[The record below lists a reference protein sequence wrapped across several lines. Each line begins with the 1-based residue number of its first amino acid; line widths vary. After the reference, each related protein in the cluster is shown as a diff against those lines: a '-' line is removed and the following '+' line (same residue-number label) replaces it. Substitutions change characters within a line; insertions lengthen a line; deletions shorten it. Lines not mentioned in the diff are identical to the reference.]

1 MEYLYILK
9 QVLVYV
15 LTAYWCYQTVISLCS
30 LIKLKD
36 KPYLTNKNHKFMAIV
51 PAHNEEMVVAN
62 LIESLKNQTYDKN
75 LYDIYVIADNCTD
88 NTAEVARKAGAIVFE
103 RFDPAH
109 KTKGYA
115 LQWFLKQKIEEN
127 ADYVECD
134 FIWEFPNKIR
144 VDKQYPYKNK
154 KEMLSF
160 VRVVAWNKLI
170 KRQLITD
177 NNLEFPK
184 GLRYEDVE
192 FTYKLIPFVNKF
204 AYVDK
209 PFIHYVQ
216 REGSIAN
223 VQNERTAEIFT
234 VLDNVIEFYKK
245 NNIYEK
251 YRDELEY
258 NYARYLLCSSLKRMC
273 KIKDK
278 SIREKLLTENWERL
292 NSNFPNWKKNVIL
305 KTVNIGKNKYMRTVN
320 KSTYKIYSKIL
331 EII

>member
-1 MEYLYILK
+1 MPK
-9 QVLVYV
+9 VSV
-15 LTAYWCYQTVISLCS
+15 
-30 LIKLKD
+30 
-36 KPYLTNKNHKFMAIV
+36 IV
-51 PAHNEEMVVAN
+51 PIYNVEKYLEKCINSLLSQTLEDIQIILVNDGSKDNSGNIAKEYEQNNKDRVIYVEKENGGLSDARNYGLKYATGDFIAFLDSDDYIEKNAYEEMYN
-62 LIESLKNQTYDKN
+62 
-75 LYDIYVIADNCTD
+75 
-88 NTAEVARKAGAIVFE
+88 KA
-103 RFDPAH
+103 
-109 KTKGYA
+109 
-115 LQWFLKQKIEEN
+115 IEEN

-192 FTYKLIPFVNKF
+192 FTYKLIPFINKF
-204 AYVDK
+204 TYVDK

-278 SIREKLLTENWERL
+278 TIREKLLTESWERL
-292 NSNFPNWKKNVIL
+292 KLNFPNWKENVIL

>member
-1 MEYLYILK
+1 MPK
-9 QVLVYV
+9 VSV
-15 LTAYWCYQTVISLCS
+15 
-30 LIKLKD
+30 
-36 KPYLTNKNHKFMAIV
+36 IV
-51 PAHNEEMVVAN
+51 PIYNVEKYLEKCINSLLSQTLEDIQIILVNDGSKDNSGNIAKEYEKNNKDRVIYVEKENGGLSDARNYGLKYATGDFIAFLDSDDYIEKNAYEEMYN
-62 LIESLKNQTYDKN
+62 
-75 LYDIYVIADNCTD
+75 
-88 NTAEVARKAGAIVFE
+88 KA
-103 RFDPAH
+103 
-109 KTKGYA
+109 
-115 LQWFLKQKIEEN
+115 IEEN

-192 FTYKLIPFVNKF
+192 FTYKLIPFINKF
-204 AYVDK
+204 TYVDK

-278 SIREKLLTENWERL
+278 TIREKLLTESWERL
-292 NSNFPNWKKNVIL
+292 NLNFPNWKENVIL

>member
-1 MEYLYILK
+1 MPKVSVIVPIYNVEKYLEKCINSLLSQTLEDIQIILVNDGSK
-9 QVLVYV
+9 DNSGTIAKKY
-15 LTAYWCYQTVISLCS
+15 A
-30 LIKLKD
+30 KKNKD
-36 KPYLTNKNHKFMAIV
+36 KVIYVEKENGGLSDARNYGLKYATGDFVAFLDSDDYIEKNAY
-51 PAHNEEMVVAN
+51 EEMYN
-62 LIESLKNQTYDKN
+62 
-75 LYDIYVIADNCTD
+75 
-88 NTAEVARKAGAIVFE
+88 KA
-103 RFDPAH
+103 
-109 KTKGYA
+109 
-115 LQWFLKQKIEEN
+115 IEEN

-134 FIWEFPNKIR
+134 FIWEYPNKAKI
-144 VDKQYPYKNK
+144 DKQYKYQNK

-170 KRQLITD
+170 KRSLIIEH
-177 NNLEFPK
+177 NLEFPK

-192 FTYKLIPFVNKF
+192 FTYKLIPYINKF

-234 VLDNVIEFYKK
+234 VLDEVIEFYKK
-245 NNIYEK
+245 NNIYEEYK
-251 YRDELEY
+251 EELEY

-278 SIREKLLTENWERL
+278 KTRKELLQKTWKKLNC
-292 NSNFPNWKKNVIL
+292 NFPNWKKNRIL
-305 KTVNIGKNKYMRTVN
+305 NTVNIDKNKYMKTIN
-320 KSTYKIYSKIL
+320 KFTYKIYTKVF

>member
-1 MEYLYILK
+1 MPK
-9 QVLVYV
+9 VSV
-15 LTAYWCYQTVISLCS
+15 
-30 LIKLKD
+30 
-36 KPYLTNKNHKFMAIV
+36 IV
-51 PAHNEEMVVAN
+51 PIYNVEKYLEKSINSLLSQTLEDIQIILVNDGSKDNSGNIAKEYEKNNKDRVIYVEKANGGLSDARNYGLKYATGDFIAFLDSDDYIEKNAYEEMYN
-62 LIESLKNQTYDKN
+62 
-75 LYDIYVIADNCTD
+75 
-88 NTAEVARKAGAIVFE
+88 KA
-103 RFDPAH
+103 
-109 KTKGYA
+109 
-115 LQWFLKQKIEEN
+115 IEEN

-184 GLRYEDVE
+184 GLRYEDIE
-192 FTYKLIPFVNKF
+192 FTYKLIPFLNKF

-245 NNIYEK
+245 NNIYEE
-251 YRDELEY
+251 YRNELEY

-278 SIREKLLTENWERL
+278 TIREKLLTESWERL
-292 NSNFPNWKKNVIL
+292 NSNFPNWKENVIL